1 MKERYELA
9 ETRIREI
16 ITENTVKEP
25 FGTFF
30 RKMAEF
36 LSMAADVMDEDDA
49 EFSIKELKERN
60 YRFYKD
66 ILPEN
71 YENSYGNPAY
81 AVKKLGDCG
90 KAFSFLY
97 AELMGVTAY
106 SHEKRLW
113 DMTVSMELFL
123 ELYSAFCE
131 EELPEASTVEGILRS
146 YVNDYCQDMMEQR
159 IREGVDPKI
168 DFAADIIMNSDLSDL
183 RYLYKYI
190 EKRGAFEKLRELG
203 IEDGDV
209 IRIEDFEF
217 EYYDDDYSF
226 ME

>member
-1 MKERYELA
+1 MGDEKLDECMKERYELA

-97 AELMGVTAY
+97 G
-106 SHEKRLW
+106 SN
-113 DMTVSMELFL
+113 
-123 ELYSAFCE
+123 
-131 EELPEASTVEGILRS
+131 GIS
-146 YVNDYCQDMMEQR
+146 
-159 IREGVDPKI
+159 P
-168 DFAADIIMNSDLSDL
+168 
-183 RYLYKYI
+183 
-190 EKRGAFEKLRELG
+190 
-203 IEDGDV
+203 
-209 IRIEDFEF
+209 
-217 EYYDDDYSF
+217 
-226 ME
+226 

>member
-1 MKERYELA
+1 MGDEKLDECMKERYELA

-106 SHEKRLW
+106 SHETTLGY
-113 DMTVSMELFL
+113 DCIHGIVSGTV
-123 ELYSAFCE
+123 FC
-131 EELPEASTVEGILRS
+131 IL
-146 YVNDYCQDMMEQR
+146 
-159 IREGVDPKI
+159 
-168 DFAADIIMNSDLSDL
+168 
-183 RYLYKYI
+183 
-190 EKRGAFEKLRELG
+190 
-203 IEDGDV
+203 
-209 IRIEDFEF
+209 
-217 EYYDDDYSF
+217 
-226 ME
+226 